1 MCSIFECLKTPA
13 EDSIEIKHGTTTIG
27 HICRECLEGVE
38 GVRILLKKH
47 SSGYLL
53 EQVDLME
60 KVL

>member
-13 EDSIEIKHGTTTIG
+13 EDSIEIKHGTVTVG
-27 HICRECLEGVE
+27 HICKDCLDGVA

-47 SSGYLL
+47 SAGYLL